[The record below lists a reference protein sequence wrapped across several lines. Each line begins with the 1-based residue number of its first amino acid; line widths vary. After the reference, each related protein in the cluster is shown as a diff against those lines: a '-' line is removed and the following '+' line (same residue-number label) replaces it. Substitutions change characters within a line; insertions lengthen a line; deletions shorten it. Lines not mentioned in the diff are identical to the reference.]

1 MGVVDEHRVGR
12 RHRHHLHPALDPG
25 NPSQGPGR
33 LVHGQPQGQAAG
45 QDPQGVVNSKAA
57 GNGQGHRTTALGPVD
72 LKGHPVGVQP
82 DLPGQHLGLAL
93 GLPKGHRLA
102 GRCLG
107 KLPSRP
113 VVQVKNARLTLL
125 EQQALGLAIGLHG
138 PVKIQVV
145 PGEVGENPRLEPQ
158 PRRPAQGQ
166 GVGGNLHHH
175 MGAPRLLHPGQQ
187 ALEGIGI
194 RRGPLGGEGLLAN
207 EVLVGADETHLG
219 LADRLQHPFQQ
230 ICGGGLSIGAGDPH
244 QGHPV
249 PWAAKP
255 VGGHLTKGPPGIGGQ
270 QPGAGTVRGLGAEH
284 RRRPPVQ
291 RLLDKLG
298 SVCLLPPEGGKEA
311 AGGNRSAVAGERS
324 NFHVPTNLVCQ
335 GDAPD
340 KPG

>member
-1 MGVVDEHRVGR
+1 M
-12 RHRHHLHPALDPG
+12 
-25 NPSQGPGR
+25 
-33 LVHGQPQGQAAG
+33 
-45 QDPQGVVNSKAA
+45 
-57 GNGQGHRTTALGPVD
+57 D

-82 DLPGQHLGLAL
+82 DLPGQYLGLAL

-230 ICGGGLSIGAGDPH
+230 ICGGGLSIGAGDSH
-244 QGHPV
+244 QGHPL
-249 PWAAKP
+249 PRAAKP